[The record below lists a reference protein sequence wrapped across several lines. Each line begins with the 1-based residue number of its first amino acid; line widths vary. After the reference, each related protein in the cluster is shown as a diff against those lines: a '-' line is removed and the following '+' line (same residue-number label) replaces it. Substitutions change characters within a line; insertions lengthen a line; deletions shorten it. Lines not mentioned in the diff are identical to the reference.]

1 MENAVYLVQ
10 KYANFG
16 IVHYLVYHEEISHM
30 CFFCFGLIFSKIDA
44 FKYSLEK

>member
-30 CFFCFGLIFSKIDA
+30 CFFLFWFDFFKNRCFQIFT
-44 FKYSLEK
+44 

>member
-16 IVHYLVYHEEISHM
+16 VHYLVYHKEISHM
-30 CFFCFGLIFSKIDA
+30 CFLFWFVFFKNRCFQIFT
-44 FKYSLEK
+44 